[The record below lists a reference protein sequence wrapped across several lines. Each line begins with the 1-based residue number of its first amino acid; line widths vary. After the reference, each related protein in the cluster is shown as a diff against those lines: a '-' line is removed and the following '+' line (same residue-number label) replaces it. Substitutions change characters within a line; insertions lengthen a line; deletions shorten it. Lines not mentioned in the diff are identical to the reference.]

1 MKIKSYLP
9 IFFSLFLMSCSSTR
23 QSTQEPNYSI
33 KNIPP
38 GQCRIVASVIK
49 IDSTL
54 SVGNKNDPC
63 SKAPCTAWIKVKNI
77 VGYGAG
83 SAALSP
89 SDTLKAKFAFTLNPT
104 TKKNFPTLKE
114 KLPGLEQGSSFIAD
128 VQLLPSIQ
136 ANNKKEKVFLIYSY
150 TKIK

>member
-1 MKIKSYLP
+1 MRIKFYFLAL
-9 IFFSLFLMSCSSTR
+9 FSLYLIGCTSSK
-23 QSTQEPNYSI
+23 QSVQETNYSI

-38 GQCRIVASVIK
+38 GQCRIVASIVK

-54 SVGNKNDPC
+54 STGNENDPC
-63 SKAPCTAWIKVKNI
+63 SKAPCTAWIRVKNI

-104 TKKNFPTLKE
+104 TKKTFPTLKE
-114 KLPGLEQGSSFIAD
+114 NFPGLEEGSSFLAD
-128 VQLLPSIQ
+128 IQLMPSNP
-136 ANNKKEKVFLIYSY
+136 ANHKKEKVYLIYGY
-150 TKIK
+150 TKLK